1 MKTMKISLL
10 SSAIVS
16 ALMALPAV
24 AHQQDGTTV
33 STQLQTAVSEVKDI
47 TDVKANKT
55 EAEKLAALTLKFFNE
70 SLEQNPVM
78 ATFYGVSD
86 YNDKFNEPLSEAVIA
101 KSKAHEQTY
110 LAAINAIDA
119 SKLSGQDWISYHIF
133 KSDREHAIA
142 GYQFGSQ
149 YMPINQM
156 YGVHTFFPM
165 LGSGQSAQPFATVKD
180 YENFI
185 SRTKGYVE
193 FIDSVILYMKKG
205 IEEGVVLPTAITEKM
220 VPQLSAHIVKK
231 ASESVFYGPVN
242 QLEKNEDIS
251 DDEKARLAAAYEG
264 MITEMIVPS
273 YQKLHDF
280 VVEEYLPHT
289 RATVGYS
296 DLPNGKAWYEY
307 KIKDNTTLPLSADEV
322 HEFGLSEVSR
332 ILGEM
337 KAVKETVGF
346 EGDLAAFFDH
356 LRTDDKFYFES
367 DEALIKA
374 YTDVKTD
381 IDARLP
387 TLFSVFP
394 KADYIVKAVEPY
406 REASSAAASYMS
418 PAPDGSRPGIF
429 YINTRDL
436 KAQPKF
442 SLETLS
448 IHEAAPG
455 HHFQIAIQQEVEG
468 LPLFRKF
475 NGYTVFS
482 EGWALYAESL
492 GKELG
497 MFTDPYMWYGRLND
511 EQLRAMRLVVDT
523 GLHAKGWSRE
533 KAIAYMLENSSMAES
548 DAVAEVERYIS
559 IPGQALAY
567 KVGERHIRHLRN
579 QATEALGDD
588 FDIKA
593 FHSNILTDGAMPMP
607 ILSEKMSMWIDDV
620 KSKSQGE

>member
-1 MKTMKISLL
+1 
-10 SSAIVS
+10 
-16 ALMALPAV
+16 
-24 AHQQDGTTV
+24 
-33 STQLQTAVSEVKDI
+33 
-47 TDVKANKT
+47 
-55 EAEKLAALTLKFFNE
+55 
-70 SLEQNPVM
+70 M

-86 YNDKFNEPLSEAVIA
+86 YNDKFNEPLSEASIA

-133 KSDREHAIA
+133 KNDREHRIA
-142 GYQFGSQ
+142 GYEFGSQ

-165 LGSGQSAQPFATVKD
+165 LGSGQSAQPFVTVKD

-185 SRTKGYVE
+185 SRTKGYVA
-193 FIDSVILYMKKG
+193 FIDSVIQYMKKG

-220 VPQLSAHIVKK
+220 VPQLSAHVVKK
-231 ASESVFYGPVN
+231 A
-242 QLEKNEDIS
+242 
-251 DDEKARLAAAYEG
+251 
-264 MITEMIVPS
+264 TEMIVPS

-307 KIKDNTTLPLSADEV
+307 KIKDNTTLALSADEV

-374 YTDVKTD
+374 YTDVKKD

-387 TLFSVFP
+387 KLFSVFP

-533 KAIAYMLENSSMAES
+533 KAIAYMLDNSSMAES

-607 ILSEKMSMWIDDV
+607 ILSDKMSMWIDEI
-620 KSKSQGE
+620 KSKS